1 MPNID
6 KHPAGNFSWME
17 LSTTDQSAAK
27 RFYSTLFGWES
38 SDFPMGP
45 DSFYT
50 MFVLNGREAGAAY
63 TMRAE
68 DQQMGIP
75 PNWLLYIAVENA
87 DDVVARAIEH
97 GGQPMSPAF
106 DVMTFG
112 RMAVIQDPTGAIFAI
127 WQPRDHTGMGIFG
140 ENGALCW
147 TDLQTP
153 DRDRATKFYGAL
165 FGWEFTPGK
174 DKDPNGY
181 LHIKNGE
188 HFIGG
193 MPPAHTLQPHVP
205 PHWMGYIQ
213 CANCESQTS
222 KAAELGAKVI
232 VPTMPIEGSG
242 HFSVVSDPQGAVFA
256 LFSPSH

>member
-68 DQQMGIP
+68 DQQVGIP

-97 GGQPMSPAF
+97 GGQPMSP
-106 DVMTFG
+106 TN
-112 RMAVIQDPTGAIFAI
+112 RSL
-127 WQPRDHTGMGIFG
+127 PRGSFVLD
-140 ENGALCW
+140 
-147 TDLQTP
+147 TDASSLSRLT
-153 DRDRATKFYGAL
+153 A
-165 FGWEFTPGK
+165 
-174 DKDPNGY
+174 
-181 LHIKNGE
+181 
-188 HFIGG
+188 
-193 MPPAHTLQPHVP
+193 
-205 PHWMGYIQ
+205 
-213 CANCESQTS
+213 S
-222 KAAELGAKVI
+222 
-232 VPTMPIEGSG
+232 
-242 HFSVVSDPQGAVFA
+242 
-256 LFSPSH
+256 